1 MKVITIVLILGLA
14 LYFFIKRKNKP
25 ERYILRQGKATKT
38 DAVFKA
44 WTSGNLKKMLNVLN
58 VKTNPIDRHYL
69 LQGIVNETYK
79 LRQQGKMK
87 EKCKEISLLHLTE
100 FSELQEPLKKEND
113 GWLPRVTTF
122 QHYSTILSDEGNYEK
137 AIKICKE
144 AIAYGLH
151 DNTKSGFE
159 GRIKRIERKL
169 ERTTS

>member
-79 LRQQGKMK
+79 LRQQGQNEGKMQRNK
-87 EKCKEISLLHLTE
+87 PPTFNRVFRITGT
-100 FSELQEPLKKEND
+100 FKK
-113 GWLPRVTTF
+113 
-122 QHYSTILSDEGNYEK
+122 
-137 AIKICKE
+137 
-144 AIAYGLH
+144 
-151 DNTKSGFE
+151 
-159 GRIKRIERKL
+159 IKRWVATQSYNFSTLLNYTFR
-169 ERTTS
+169 